1 MVCPWRTSDLW
12 LLLILTVFLVASS
25 TSCMHGKQTTQN
37 ISALPIEV
45 NTSLT
50 VLMGT
55 KAVLCCHPIPLT
67 NVVLIT
73 WEIIPRDRPIC
84 KISYKG
90 GTNEI
95 TKNNCTDER
104 ITWASRPDVNPGLQ
118 IHPVALSH
126 DGYYRCQMAASNGN
140 FDHGYRLQVSVCPE
154 VTLSPVKNRTA
165 VCKAVAGK
173 PAAQVSWAPV
183 GDCVTEQEHW
193 DNGTVTVW
201 STCRWPDSNVSA
213 VTCSVSHLC
222 GNKSL
227 SQNLLPDP
235 KGTSHEYILYIIFPI
250 LLVVIGTI
258 WFLICIYR
266 RKCKLQKPEATPA
279 VEEDEMQP
287 YASYTEKS
295 NPLYDTANKAKM
307 SQMLQSEV
315 DGMGL
320 NSL

>member
-1 MVCPWRTSDLW
+1 MHTSQKTSALRV
-12 LLLILTVFLVASS
+12 LTFIIIIVLASS

-37 ISALPIEV
+37 ISALPQEV

-55 KAVLCCHPIPLT
+55 KAELCCSPIPLT

-73 WEIIPRDRPIC
+73 WEIILRDRPTC
-84 KISYKG
+84 KISYKED
-90 GTNEI
+90 TNEI

-104 ITWASRPDVNPGLQ
+104 ITWASRPDVNPELQ

-126 DGYYRCQMAASNGN
+126 DGYYRCQMATPYGN

-201 STCRWPDSNVSA
+201 STCHWPDSNVSA

-222 GNKSL
+222 GNKSI
-227 SQNLLPDP
+227 SQRLLPDFRDLGYSVSSLLIICYV
-235 KGTSHEYILYIIFPI
+235 KLCLFMVILVIVGCIFFKNI
-250 LLVVIGTI
+250 DD
-258 WFLICIYR
+258 C
-266 RKCKLQKPEATPA
+266 RKVLQK
-279 VEEDEMQP
+279 
-287 YASYTEKS
+287 
-295 NPLYDTANKAKM
+295 
-307 SQMLQSEV
+307 
-315 DGMGL
+315 
-320 NSL
+320 

>member
-12 LLLILTVFLVASS
+12 LLLILTVFLVAVSS
-25 TSCMHGKQTTQN
+25 NLCMHGKQMTQN
-37 ISALPIEV
+37 NSALLMEV

-140 FDHGYRLQVSVCPE
+140 FDHGYRLQVS
-154 VTLSPVKNRTA
+154 
-165 VCKAVAGK
+165 GK
-173 PAAQVSWAPV
+173 GHHV
-183 GDCVTEQEHW
+183 HF
-193 DNGTVTVW
+193 
-201 STCRWPDSNVSA
+201 R
-213 VTCSVSHLC
+213 
-222 GNKSL
+222 SL
-227 SQNLLPDP
+227 DL
-235 KGTSHEYILYIIFPI
+235 T
-250 LLVVIGTI
+250 
-258 WFLICIYR
+258 
-266 RKCKLQKPEATPA
+266 
-279 VEEDEMQP
+279 
-287 YASYTEKS
+287 
-295 NPLYDTANKAKM
+295 
-307 SQMLQSEV
+307 
-315 DGMGL
+315 
-320 NSL
+320 

>member
-12 LLLILTVFLVASS
+12 LLLILTVFLVA
-25 TSCMHGKQTTQN
+25 
-37 ISALPIEV
+37 V

-227 SQNLLPDP
+227 SQNLLP
-235 KGTSHEYILYIIFPI
+235 G
-250 LLVVIGTI
+250 
-258 WFLICIYR
+258 
-266 RKCKLQKPEATPA
+266 
-279 VEEDEMQP
+279 
-287 YASYTEKS
+287 
-295 NPLYDTANKAKM
+295 
-307 SQMLQSEV
+307 
-315 DGMGL
+315 
-320 NSL
+320 